1 MKNHHDRVSQ
11 RDSKQ
16 RDKTDHR
23 AHRQGAAKKNKNC
36 APTNQLALPVLLF
49 TLELNQK
56 DHKLCAAATVE
67 QHLKRV
73 VGPYP
78 ADQMRM
84 WEISPLVNSPK
95 NDDPDLITP
104 FELSS
109 VS

>member
-67 QHLKRV
+67 QHLKRGASLSGV
-73 VGPYP
+73 ADRLVAFEEFGVGGVGQLNPPRRSRINP
-78 ADQMRM
+78 A
-84 WEISPLVNSPK
+84 
-95 NDDPDLITP
+95 
-104 FELSS
+104 
-109 VS
+109 

>member
-73 VGPYP
+73 VGPLP
-78 ADQMRM
+78 CRPDADVGNFSAGKQP
-84 WEISPLVNSPK
+84 E
-95 NDDPDLITP
+95 
-104 FELSS
+104 E
-109 VS
+109 